1 VATRDSSFTL
11 VLMIESELDHH
22 SGRWMIEGWGVKRWT
37 LGVSFE
43 KLPVL
48 YAAIQKVPTV

>member
-1 VATRDSSFTL
+1 
-11 VLMIESELDHH
+11 MLDD
-22 SGRWMIEGWGVKRWT
+22 WALGVKRWT

-48 YAAIQKVPTV
+48 YAAIQKVPII